1 MEEELESLRK
11 RNTELE
17 REAKEG
23 RKREDLLRQEL
34 VQVNARLRVLEEA
47 EERLSVEI
55 GELEAH
61 ALHEARA
68 YELRI
73 QQLLDQLHK
82 ITDAS

>member
-1 MEEELESLRK
+1 MEQELESLRK

-61 ALHEARA
+61 ALDEARA

>member
-1 MEEELESLRK
+1 MEQELENLRK

-23 RKREDLLRQEL
+23 KEREDSLWQQL
-34 VQVNARLRVLEEA
+34 VQANARLRVLEEA
-47 EERLSVEI
+47 EERLSAEI

-61 ALHEARA
+61 ALEEARA
-68 YELRI
+68 YESRI

-82 ITDAS
+82 ITDVS